1 MYARLVE
8 AQRQHWLAVCH
19 MLMSTDPAAAD
30 GSFAIYRGE
39 ESDFRPGWNRRR
51 FGPGAPH
58 PVLYTHID
66 THGGT
71 TTPVKPDV
79 DEASIHEVVPKERPL
94 EQRRLWQLA
103 TGHAGQMA
111 RLDLPEWSLEQL
123 QRVLRSI
130 TRAHDRGADFR
141 SHQAMFLRFL
151 AQETERGGG
160 QISDDQRR
168 GLVANVVHGY
178 LAFALSG
185 HVASQ
190 VLAVALIMR
199 RVVPGEPIE
208 FVSGEETAA
217 RIDRLCDLAYQLFH
231 LRDGRAPHTFYRMTF
246 LGCLLGR
253 AVAVLAQHR
262 DEALGNDPVARE
274 RLARQ
279 AQLVEEEV
287 VHHGFPTFVIP
298 ALFADPDRGTGYIAR
313 SLGDRDLDAVAIARV
328 AHPGVKQILER
339 WRSSAG
345 AIDPMSEYYDLLATP
360 STDVEVEDQLETT
373 FALL

>member
-1 MYARLVE
+1 MSARLVE

-30 GSFAIYRGE
+30 GSYAIYRGVG
-39 ESDFRPGWNRRR
+39 SDFKPGWNRRE
-51 FGPGAPH
+51 FGPGALH
-58 PVLYTHID
+58 QVLYTHID

-79 DEASIHEVVPKERPL
+79 DDALIHDVTPAEQPL
-94 EQRRLWQLA
+94 EQRELWRLA

-111 RLDLPEWSLEQL
+111 RLELPEWSHEQL
-123 QRVLRSI
+123 QSVLQSI
-130 TRAHDRGADFR
+130 TRAHERAADFR
-141 SHQAMFLRFL
+141 AHQSMFLRFL

-160 QISDDQRR
+160 EISDEQRR
-168 GLVANVVHGY
+168 AIVSGVVRGY

-208 FVSGEETAA
+208 FVSSDVTAT

-231 LRDGRAPHTFYRMTF
+231 WRDDRSPHTFYRMTF
-246 LGCLLGR
+246 LGCLYGS
-253 AVAVLAQHR
+253 AVATLAQHHA
-262 DEALGNDPVARE
+262 ETLGDDAAAHE

-298 ALFADPDRGTGYIAR
+298 AMFADPDRGMSYVAR
-313 SLGDRDLDAVAIARV
+313 SIGDRALESVAIARV
-328 AHPGVKQILER
+328 AHPGVKQLLDR
-339 WRSSAG
+339 WRTATD
-345 AIDPMSEYYDLLATP
+345 AVNPMAEYYDLLAMP
-360 STDVEVEDQLETT
+360 STDPEVEDLLDTT
-373 FALL
+373 YALL